1 MTSGSTAP
9 LTIRV
14 CDCLTCEMMG
24 AQGLFAQLKGE
35 FGPGGPGGA
44 RALNWALPV
53 LGRAG
58 LHTQSAGLRRLR
70 LAVSGWSG

>member
-35 FGPGGPGGA
+35 FGPGVRVV
-44 RALNWALPV
+44 RAP
-53 LGRAG
+53 
-58 LHTQSAGLRRLR
+58 
-70 LAVSGWSG
+70 